1 MSKRYLIRRLL
12 LVIPV
17 LLGTILVVYGLVFL
31 TPGDPI
37 RRLAGSRPLPET
49 TVQAIKEKYHLDQ
62 PFLVQFGY
70 YIEGLA
76 HGDFGATFQ
85 NDRDVS
91 SIIAER
97 FPVTLKLALGAF
109 GIEVVLGLALA
120 LIAAAKQ
127 RKLTDHII
135 LGTTLVLI
143 TVPIIVLAFVLQ
155 YVFGVK
161 LKVLPVAG
169 IQDGWKSYVLP
180 SIALGIG
187 SAAALGRLAR
197 SSILDNS
204 AGEHIRAAVARGIP
218 RRRVSARHVLKNSL
232 VPIVTIM
239 GLDFAYLMGG
249 AVITETVFNLPGLG
263 NAIYF
268 GIQTENGPLV
278 VGLVVLSA
286 IIFIFTNLF
295 VDLLCARIDPRITY
309 E

>member
-1 MSKRYLIRRLL
+1 VSKRYLIRRLL
-12 LVIPV
+12 LVVPV
-17 LLGTILVVYGLVFL
+17 LLGTILLVYSLVFV

-37 RRLAGSRPLPET
+37 KRLAGSKPLPES
-49 TVQAIKEKYHLDQ
+49 TVNAIKERYHLDE

-70 YIEGLA
+70 YIDGLV
-76 HGDFGATFQ
+76 HGDIGATFQ

-91 SIIAER
+91 SIIAQR
-97 FPVTLKLALGAF
+97 FPVTLKLSIGAF
-109 GIEVVLGLALA
+109 GIEVVLGLTLA

-127 RKLTDHII
+127 RKLTDHVI
-135 LGTTLVLI
+135 LGTTLFLI
-143 TVPIIVLAFVLQ
+143 TVPIIVLAFALQ
-155 YVFGVK
+155 YIFGVK

-169 IQDGWKSYVLP
+169 IHDGWKSYVLP
-180 SIALGIG
+180 SIALGLG

-204 AGEHIRAAVARGIP
+204 AGEHVRAAIARGVP
-218 RRRVSARHVLKNSL
+218 RRRVMTRHVLKNSL

-263 NAIYF
+263 QAIFF
-268 GIQTENGPLV
+268 GIQIEDGPLV

-295 VDLLCARIDPRITY
+295 VDLLCARIDPRISY